1 MKSVI
6 PVFMLLVVAC
16 VNASA
21 AHRPKTKRSVR
32 ASAPASSRADI
43 DRYISEAGTKYD
55 VDPELIRLVVGQESA
70 YRANARSHKNAM
82 GLMQTIPAT
91 AQRFGVTNPYD
102 ARQNVEGG
110 TRYLRWLLQKFCG
123 DVQLTLAG
131 YNAGENRVTRYGDK
145 VPPYRETRNYVEK
158 IIAQYGKGYHPVP
171 KDKGA
176 RAVSALVAAD

>member
-1 MKSVI
+1 
-6 PVFMLLVVAC
+6 MLLLVIVCA
-16 VNASA
+16 NASA
-21 AHRPKTKRSVR
+21 ARRRGAKRTARP
-32 ASAPASSRADI
+32 SAPASSRADI
-43 DRYISEAGTKYD
+43 DRYIKEAGAKYD
-55 VDPELIRLVVGQESA
+55 VDPALIRLVVGQESA
-70 YRANARSHKNAM
+70 YRTNARSRKNAM

-131 YNAGENRVTRYGDK
+131 YNAGENRVTRFGDK
-145 VPPYRETRNYVEK
+145 VPPYRETQNYVAK
-158 IIAQYGKGYHPVP
+158 IIAQYGKSYHPVP

-176 RAVSALVAAD
+176 KPVIALVTAD